1 MIGSNVGLGRQG
13 SGQCKVCGKVRPL
26 MRKCED
32 RDRVIVALK
41 RRRPERPAPCGD
53 GQPGVCK
60 DCCIGTL
67 EGHRCIWWELCWE
80 I

>member
-13 SGQCKVCGKVRPL
+13 SGQCIVCRKIRPL
-26 MRKCED
+26 MCRCED
-32 RDRVIVALK
+32 RGRVIVVLK
-41 RRRPERPAPCGD
+41 RRRPERPTPCGD
-53 GQPGVCK
+53 GQPAVCK

-67 EGHRCIWWELCWE
+67 EGHRCVWWELCWE